1 MSYNFNG
8 LKNPAWGGVWP
19 LPIKE
24 LKFDLTED
32 SESDDDMFL

>member
-1 MSYNFNG
+1 MDLRILPGEGSG
-8 LKNPAWGGVWP
+8 P

-32 SESDDDMFL
+32 SESDDEFL